1 MEPKA
6 AAKLVAK
13 MPGGAHGRGVTLFRR
28 FRRFDLQMQMRAA
41 KDEVHQGHLSDQRK
55 VQSQQPVT
63 DEFVKS
69 LQPLTRE
76 DIVNDR
82 SWLFARIA
90 VLSNAERH
98 TINQAQVRAFAA
110 YHGLPLIKWKKKL
123 DSNQIALQFIREG
136 RRRELYEHE
145 PALWGYYV
153 KGAPATINFNIATSR
168 GLVNGCPA
176 MMDSLTLADGQSLD
190 VLLETAIRNGTTEIE
205 IEPPVSINVVPDLP
219 DDELQTLLAMELSL
233 EPDRVVI
240 PVTVADR
247 PKKFT
252 PSSVFAATYGLH
264 FEMSYIDLQ
273 LDLSFATTDF
283 KLQGKTVDKLI
294 LCFGPRALPPYFSL
308 SSVYVLASRVRM
320 GDHLRVLGCDPKCDD
335 MSHLTDLVHPRALVV
350 WESSYDDDGCFSED
364 QRQMALA
371 MLLGTA
377 QQRATSSG
385 SVPMDTH

>member
-1 MEPKA
+1 
-6 AAKLVAK
+6 
-13 MPGGAHGRGVTLFRR
+13 
-28 FRRFDLQMQMRAA
+28 
-41 KDEVHQGHLSDQRK
+41 
-55 VQSQQPVT
+55 
-63 DEFVKS
+63 
-69 LQPLTRE
+69 
-76 DIVNDR
+76 
-82 SWLFARIA
+82 
-90 VLSNAERH
+90 
-98 TINQAQVRAFAA
+98 
-110 YHGLPLIKWKKKL
+110 
-123 DSNQIALQFIREG
+123 
-136 RRRELYEHE
+136 
-145 PALWGYYV
+145 
-153 KGAPATINFNIATSR
+153 
-168 GLVNGCPA
+168 

-264 FEMSYIDLQ
+264 FEMSYIDFQ